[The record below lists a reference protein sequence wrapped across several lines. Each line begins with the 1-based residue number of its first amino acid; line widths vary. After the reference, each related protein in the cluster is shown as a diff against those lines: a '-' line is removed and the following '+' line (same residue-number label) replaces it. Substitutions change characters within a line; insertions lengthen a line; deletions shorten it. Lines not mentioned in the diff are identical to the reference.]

1 MNEHSMN
8 LRKDLYDIN
17 EKALFVYLVIASLRN
32 TNYLNNTILELSS
45 RDYSNADYLDAIK
58 SINDTKKKAIIDI
71 NNAAYIAIS
80 QTNQLTTEIKVIAE
94 DAKLIAQDAKLIAQ
108 DAKLIAQ
115 NAKLIAED
123 AKQLVDIISTN
134 QSGQYSTLSEKI
146 HEAYNLAIDAK
157 NSASAAKN
165 STDETKLLVDALS
178 SKQDEEYTDLL
189 ERIDFIF
196 NEIYRLPSSTII
208 KDFDMRP

>member
-58 SINDTKKKAIIDI
+58 SINDTKNKAIIDI

-94 DAKLIAQDAKLIAQ
+94 DAKLIAQ